1 MGKIGIKNIAA
12 LLAAKKNISPED
24 AEKYVEAFFGLVH
37 EALIPDKIV
46 KIKGFGT
53 FKLIDVRDRES
64 VDVNTGERMVI
75 DGHTKVTFV
84 PDTTLKELVNKP
96 FSQFETVVL
105 NDGVDFEK
113 ELEAVSATEKD
124 TQTENASVLDESQTF
139 NAGAGVGQVDAADG
153 SVKEEA
159 ADLSPHDVSENDA
172 EETQCG
178 EVGEAVSGAEEIPA
192 PVDMPVFGEAAGS
205 TLSTDSPE
213 EVADRAIDIFLPDI
227 SRPASAMTGEKA
239 VETETPFVEED
250 EKMPADEVL
259 PVDDDCT
266 VEDDCSGE
274 PEKRSSLLKYIYFL
288 VAAVVMAL
296 VFYGGYYFG
305 ANNDGAVGNAEPQR
319 VLKPVRK
326 TVVKRVKPV
335 GVQTVKPAP
344 SNTDTVSVAAEN
356 DMADE
361 KENATVNEDK
371 SKVVS
376 SSSSS
381 SAEASGKQEMELA
394 KRQVRTGAYEIDG
407 LAERVKIKPGQTLE
421 GISKFYLGEGME
433 CYVKVYNSRAA
444 FKEGDIVNIPKLRL
458 KKKAANKKVS

>member
-53 FKLIDVRDRES
+53 FKLIDVRERES

-113 ELEAVSATEKD
+113 ELESVSATEND
-124 TQTENASVLDESQTF
+124 TQTENAPVLDESQTS
-139 NAGAGVGQVDAADG
+139 NTGVGVGLVDVAGD
-153 SVKEEA
+153 SVKEET
-159 ADLSPHDVSENDA
+159 ADPSTYDESEKDA

-178 EVGEAVSGAEEIPA
+178 EVGGSVSCAEEIPVPA
-192 PVDMPVFGEAAGS
+192 DMPVLGEAAGS

-213 EVADRAIDIFLPDI
+213 EVVGVVLDIP
-227 SRPASAMTGEKA
+227 RPVPAMTDEKA
-239 VETETPFVEED
+239 VETETPLVVED

-259 PVDDDCT
+259 PVEDDCT
-266 VEDDCSGE
+266 VEDDCSE
-274 PEKRSSLLKYIYFL
+274 DSEKRSSLFKYIYIL

-305 ANNDGAVGNAEPQR
+305 ANNDGAVGKAEPQR

-335 GVQTVKPAP
+335 GVQTAKPVP
-344 SNTDTVSVAAEN
+344 SNTDTVSVAVEN
-356 DMADE
+356 DKAVD
-361 KENATVNEDK
+361 KESSTVNEEK
-371 SKVVS
+371 NKVA
-376 SSSSS
+376 SSS
-381 SAEASGKQEMELA
+381 SAEDSGKPEMELA
-394 KRQVRTGAYEIDG
+394 KRQVQTGAYEIDG

-433 CYVKVYNSRAA
+433 CYVKVYNNRAA